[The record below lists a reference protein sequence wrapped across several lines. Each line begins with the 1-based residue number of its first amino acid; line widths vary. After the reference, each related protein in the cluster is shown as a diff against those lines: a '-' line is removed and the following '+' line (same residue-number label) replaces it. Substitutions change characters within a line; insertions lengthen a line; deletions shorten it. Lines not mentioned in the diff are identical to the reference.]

1 MKEKIGIIGGTGIQN
16 SALIGAYAQGVTVN
30 TPYGSVYLL
39 KGELGG
45 KEIYFI
51 NRHGYDKAHTILPH
65 CVNYQA
71 NIYAFSMLGVA
82 RIIGTAAVGSLRE
95 DFPPGTLGLLG
106 QFIDF
111 TKGRKSSFY
120 QGALLEQGKF
130 VDMTYPY
137 CREMN
142 DVFLRAGEKLG
153 ISLVPDLVYV
163 CTEGPR
169 FETAAE
175 IKAFS
180 ILGGEVVGMTSAT
193 EATLCREL
201 GICYASLAMSMNPAA
216 GTTGAGE
223 EDIICFDMEQLEEK
237 IVILLTQVI
246 TDLEPIR
253 RCHCQKWSQGV

>member
-1 MKEKIGIIGGTGIQN
+1 MKEKIGIIGGTGIQK
-16 SALIGAYAQGVTVN
+16 SVLVGDGAEGITVN

-39 KGELGG
+39 RGELEG
-45 KEIYFI
+45 KEIYFL
-51 NRHGYDKAHTILPH
+51 NRHGYDAAHTILPH

-71 NIYAFSMLGVA
+71 NIFAFSSLGVA

-95 DFPPGTLGLLG
+95 DFPPGSLGLLG

-130 VDMTYPY
+130 VNMTYPY

-142 DVFLRAGEKLG
+142 RIFSQAGEKLG
-153 ISLVPDLVYV
+153 IPLLKDLVYV

-175 IKAFS
+175 ILAFCR
-180 ILGGEVVGMTSAT
+180 LGGDVVGMTSAT
-193 EATLCREL
+193 ETTLCREL
-201 GICYASLAMSMNPAA
+201 GICYASLAMSMNMAA
-216 GTTGAGE
+216 GVTG
-223 EDIICFDMEQLEEK
+223 EDDICCFDMQGLEK
-237 IVILLTQVI
+237 QIAALFRQVI
-246 TDLEPIR
+246 KDLPGAR
-253 RCHCQKWSQGV
+253 QCHCQAWAQGV